1 MWSIRL
7 RKKGNVIFSKF
18 LNLEKEK
25 RERILNAAMKEFAQN
40 GFDKASTNEIVKEA
54 NISKG
59 LLFHYFNN
67 KKALFIFLYDYAL
80 DIFLNEIYQKID
92 WNEKDIL
99 TRLRQIT
106 LIKFDIFLRHPELF
120 NFIRVAAVE
129 NSKQVKKDIELRVNK
144 LTTSSYAKVYGDIDT
159 TKFKEDI
166 DIKKAISI
174 IIWTMEG
181 LGNSI
186 LEKTKMLSV
195 NEFNFD
201 EILAE
206 LDHYLELLRNSFY
219 KVKLRSDDNSI

>member
-1 MWSIRL
+1 
-7 RKKGNVIFSKF
+7 
-18 LNLEKEK
+18 
-25 RERILNAAMKEFAQN
+25 
-40 GFDKASTNEIVKEA
+40 
-54 NISKG
+54 
-59 LLFHYFNN
+59 
-67 KKALFIFLYDYAL
+67 
-80 DIFLNEIYQKID
+80 
-92 WNEKDIL
+92 
-99 TRLRQIT
+99 
-106 LIKFDIFLRHPELF
+106 
-120 NFIRVAAVE
+120 VAAVE